1 MLYREMSNILSK
13 MLCIRN
19 RNTRILVYAA
29 IIFVSLGVSL
39 LLIHQAD
46 CQMSDGGSV
55 FCRGFTADYSMI
67 ALSVMTLGGTMVVF
81 AFLEPKTF
89 DATGMALLGF
99 SILLVGFGLVGIFFI
114 DFD

>member
-1 MLYREMSNILSK
+1 MLR
-13 MLCIRN
+13 IRN

-29 IIFVSLGVSL
+29 IIFVSLSVSL
-39 LLIHQAD
+39 LLIHRAD

-55 FCRGFTADYSMI
+55 FCRGFTPDYSLI
-67 ALSVMTLGGTMVVF
+67 TLSVMTLGGTMAAL
-81 AFLEPKTF
+81 AFLEPNTF

-99 SILLVGFGLVGIFFI
+99 LILLVGFGLVGIFFI